1 MSKTYV
7 VLHTGDDMLEYYEDE
22 TAYLEEGGLKG
33 PSRIWFQIRESKT
46 SHTDGVDKSNDGY
59 HFTIENIADGN

>member
-1 MSKTYV
+1 MIS
-7 VLHTGDDMLEYYEDE
+7 
-22 TAYLEEGGLKG
+22 
-33 PSRIWFQIRESKT
+33 SNQIRESKT